1 MHRIAAATLLATGLL
16 VTGCSSSDD
25 PADSKSSSN
34 PTKAAETTA
43 AAKGNP
49 EYDKV
54 WDSLN
59 AEAQKTTCEL
69 MAADG
74 PESVSYLLS
83 KPGDTPSVDMKAAA
97 EYINDEKC

>member
-1 MHRIAAATLLATGLL
+1 MHRIAAATVLAAGLL
-16 VTGCSSSDD
+16 VAGCSSSDD
-25 PADSKSSSN
+25 TAGPKSSSN

-43 AAKGNP
+43 AAKDNAK
-49 EYDKV
+49 YDEV
-54 WDSLN
+54 WDGLGV
-59 AEAQKTTCEL
+59 EGQKTACEL

-83 KPGDTPSVDMKAAA
+83 KPGDSPSVDMKAAA